1 LLTLLIGLIA
11 ILAAKGLYQLYAP
24 YPAAPAQISVVGT
37 PEQIARGEH
46 IASVLCVSC
55 HSQNGQLPL
64 SGGNNLSADA
74 GLPLGDIYPPNITPG
89 GKIKDLT
96 DNDIWRI
103 LRTGV
108 EPSGRLTFMTAV
120 DTRHL
125 SDEDAL
131 AVIAYLRSAPT
142 VQAQRPPATFSF
154 LTALLAGAGLVKLD
168 VPAAIQPVNA
178 PPKAVTK
185 EYGEYV
191 ANFMDCHSCHGPTL
205 SGDAPPPSPPG
216 AANLTVVVPQWSK
229 DDFFTAIR
237 TGVDK
242 TGHQIQPPMPWKTI
256 RELNDVELGA
266 LYEYLHGLTPI
277 LKKQ

>member
-1 LLTLLIGLIA
+1 MIANFITLFVFVVLFVLFAWFTKRAWGSKHKILKWPALVLAGLLTLLIGLIA
-11 ILAAKGLYQLYAP
+11 ILGAKGLYQLYAP
-24 YPAAPAQISVVGT
+24 YPAAPAQISVAGT

-142 VQAQRPPATFSF
+142 VQAQ
-154 LTALLAGAGLVKLD
+154 
-168 VPAAIQPVNA
+168 
-178 PPKAVTK
+178 
-185 EYGEYV
+185 
-191 ANFMDCHSCHGPTL
+191 
-205 SGDAPPPSPPG
+205 
-216 AANLTVVVPQWSK
+216 
-229 DDFFTAIR
+229 
-237 TGVDK
+237 
-242 TGHQIQPPMPWKTI
+242 
-256 RELNDVELGA
+256 
-266 LYEYLHGLTPI
+266 
-277 LKKQ
+277 